1 MDTITY
7 SFPSE
12 QILFSNLLRGDR
24 FDQHPL
30 ITTVFPRVFH
40 ILGNQHQMP
49 TKELKNILVKCITEC
64 AICADPTKLAGS
76 ALILL
81 APYADNLEETL
92 TNS

>member
-1 MDTITY
+1 MDSITY

-12 QILFSNLLRGDR
+12 HLLFANLLRGDR

-30 ITTVFPRVFH
+30 IATVFPLVFH
-40 ILGNQHQMP
+40 RLGNQNQMP

-64 AICADPTKLAGS
+64 AICADATQLACS

-92 TNS
+92 